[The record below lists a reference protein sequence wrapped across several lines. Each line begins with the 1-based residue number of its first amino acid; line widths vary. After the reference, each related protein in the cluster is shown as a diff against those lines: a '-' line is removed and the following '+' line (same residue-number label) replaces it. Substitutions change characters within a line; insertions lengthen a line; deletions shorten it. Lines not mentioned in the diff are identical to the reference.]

1 MVFGFDYGCKPILIV
16 PGDFDFINL
25 LNEGFLALGYGDI
38 PEYGLLIDV
47 PLLVMLFENED
58 VARECFLHFKSW
70 GSGDAIRI
78 SFVELNN
85 GGFLMCTSQDMNHLL
100 EQSIPERFREEFE
113 SRIFVLVHPKEFPNP
128 SEGLKWFKL
137 RTLSSPFVLV
147 PQTVNGQPMRELA
160 IQKREVNFFTEDTI
174 PDSSI
179 ESSVVKNRNLSE
191 QHEFHRK
198 IPSEIGYST
207 TEIFEKRLR
216 QLKRFFPVTIERLT
230 FNKTF
235 NQIKQ
240 QLIEEGFRD
249 WQILQAG
256 CNLVLKITEHEIFLG
271 SSELTERQRNEIEIK
286 VLNFLIDNYETL
298 SSSNVSEDI
307 LDITKIKEQIY
318 ADSLALLKYVLDK
331 DIPKDDLNSLQH
343 ELIVQGLLDK

>member
-1 MVFGFDYGCKPILIV
+1 MTFGFDYGCKPILIV

-25 LNEGFLALGYGDI
+25 LNDGFLALGYGDI

-78 SFVELNN
+78 SFIELNN

-113 SRIFVLVHPKEFPNP
+113 ARIFVLVHPKEFPNP
-128 SEGLKWFKL
+128 SEGLKWFRS
-137 RTLSSPFVLV
+137 RTLLSPFVLV

-160 IQKREVNFFTEDTI
+160 IQKREVNFFTENEIT
-174 PDSSI
+174 DSFI
-179 ESSVVKNRNLSE
+179 EYSVVKNRNSS
-191 QHEFHRK
+191 QMPEFHRE
-198 IPSEIGYST
+198 IPSEMRYSA
-207 TEIFEKRLR
+207 TEIFVRRMNQLR
-216 QLKRFFPVTIERLT
+216 RFFPVTIERLT
-230 FNKTF
+230 LNKTF

-240 QLIEEGFRD
+240 SLIEEGFRE

-256 CNLVLKITEHEIFLG
+256 CNLVLKQAEPELFKVNTESTEQQLK
-271 SSELTERQRNEIEIK
+271 ELETK
-286 VLNFLIDNYETL
+286 VLIFLIDNYETL
-298 SSSNVSEDI
+298 SSPTFSEDI
-307 LDITKIKEQIY
+307 IDITKIKEQIY
-318 ADSLALLKYVLDK
+318 ADSFTLLRYVLDK
-331 DIPKDDLNSLQH
+331 DVPDDDLSYSQH
-343 ELIVQGLLDK
+343 ELAVQSLLDK